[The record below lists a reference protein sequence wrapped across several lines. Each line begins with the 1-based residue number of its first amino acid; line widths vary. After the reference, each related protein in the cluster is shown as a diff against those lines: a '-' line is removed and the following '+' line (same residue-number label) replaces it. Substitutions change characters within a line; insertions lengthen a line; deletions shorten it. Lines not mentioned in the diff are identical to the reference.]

1 MIGRLENVVLEA
13 REPQALAR
21 FYSELLGM
29 PISRTDT
36 DWVDIGG
43 PPGPLL
49 SFQLAP
55 EHQPPRWPDPAS
67 SMQFHLDI
75 GVDDI
80 ERAEAGALALGAT
93 RLPWGSAEEV
103 AQGLRP
109 ESSSGFRVYADPAGH
124 VFCLCWG

>member
-1 MIGRLENVVLEA
+1 MIGQLANVVIET
-13 REPQALAR
+13 RDPRALAR

-29 PISRTDT
+29 PVSREDT
-36 DWVDIGG
+36 DWVDIGEPSG
-43 PPGPLL
+43 TML

-67 SMQFHLDI
+67 SMQYHLDI
-75 GVDDI
+75 AVDDI
-80 ERAEAGALALGAT
+80 ERAEEQVLALGAA

-109 ESSSGFRVYADPAGH
+109 AGESGFRVYADPVGH
-124 VFCLCWG
+124 PFCLCWG